1 MAKVYV
7 VEFMN
12 ESKKYSFNNRETAE
26 DFAFIQ
32 SAFFNKKYI
41 ITEEMR

>member
-1 MAKVYV
+1 MKKIYV
-7 VEFMN
+7 VEFKN

-32 SAFFNKKYI
+32 SAFNNKQYI